1 MKIFLDAANTG
12 DIQWAISTGLIDG
25 VTTNPTLI
33 SAETSEY
40 EPHLH
45 LAEICRLV
53 SGPVSAEVLAVDADG
68 MYREGKELAKISDHI
83 VVKVPMIEE
92 GLVALRRLVVEGVRV
107 DTTLIFNA
115 AQALLAAKAGATY
128 VSPFLGMLD
137 DVGGVGV
144 DVLREIRQVFD
155 RYSLECEV
163 VAASLRHPIH
173 FIESAKIGADAA
185 SVPTAVLKTLL
196 LHPLTDR
203 GLDQFLSDRSRRK
216 ARAYAAS

>member
-1 MKIFLDAANTG
+1 MKIFLDAANTS
-12 DIQWAISTGLIDG
+12 DIQWAVSAGLIDG
-25 VTTNPTLI
+25 VTMNQALV
-33 SAETSEY
+33 SVEMSDV
-40 EPHLH
+40 EPHAY

-53 SGPVSAEVLAVDADG
+53 SGPVSAEVRAVDADA
-68 MYREGKELAKISDHI
+68 MYREGKELAKVSDNV

-92 GLVALRRLVVEGVRV
+92 GLVALRRLSAEGVRV
-107 DTTLIFNA
+107 DTTLVFNA

-128 VSPFLGMLD
+128 VSPLLGMLD
-137 DVGGVGV
+137 DIGEVGV

-155 RYSLECEV
+155 RYSLECEI

-173 FIESAKIGADAA
+173 FIESAKIGADAV

-203 GLDQFLSDRSRRK
+203 GLDQFLSDWSKRK
-216 ARAYAAS
+216 SRAYVAS

>member
-1 MKIFLDAANTG
+1 MKIFLDAADTG
-12 DIQWAISTGLIDG
+12 DIRWAASAGLIDG
-25 VTTNPTLI
+25 VTTNPTLM
-33 SAETSEY
+33 SAETPDR
-40 EPHLH
+40 EPHAH

-68 MYREGKELAKISDHI
+68 MYREGKELAKIADNI

-137 DVGGVGV
+137 DIGEVGAN
-144 DVLREIRQVFD
+144 VLRDIRQVFD
-155 RYSLECEV
+155 NYSVECEI

-185 SVPTAVLKTLL
+185 SIPTSVLRTLL

-203 GLDQFLSDRSRRK
+203 GLDQFLSDWSRRK
-216 ARAYAAS
+216 ARAFAAS